1 MKKNLLLLLV
11 IIPAVQMV
19 LLSDVQGFHEKKPVT
34 PYGDYC
40 PRFSKYG
47 KNKAFHTQKQAEEA
61 LEHYYNSKGFAVE
74 IVSPR
79 GRFIKAHVK
88 KKDTVVDIIIF
99 DRHTGR
105 IRSIY

>member
-1 MKKNLLLLLV
+1 MKKNLILSLI
-11 IIPAVQMV
+11 IIPAVQMAV
-19 LLSDVQGFHEKKPVT
+19 LSDVQGFHEKKPVT

-40 PRFSKYG
+40 PRFSNYG

-61 LEHYYNSKGFAVE
+61 LQHYYHSKGFTVE
-74 IVSPR
+74 VVSPR
-79 GRFIKAHVK
+79 ERFIKAHIK
-88 KKDTVVDIIIF
+88 KKDSIIDIIIF

>member
-1 MKKNLLLLLV
+1 MRKKLILILIV
-11 IIPAVQMV
+11 IPVVQMAV
-19 LLSDVQGFHEKKPVT
+19 LSDVQGFHEKKPVT

-61 LEHYYNSKGFAVE
+61 LKDYYSSKGFTVE
-74 IVSPR
+74 VVSPG
-79 GRFIKAHVK
+79 GRFIKAHIK
-88 KKDTVVDIIIF
+88 KKDSIIDIIIF